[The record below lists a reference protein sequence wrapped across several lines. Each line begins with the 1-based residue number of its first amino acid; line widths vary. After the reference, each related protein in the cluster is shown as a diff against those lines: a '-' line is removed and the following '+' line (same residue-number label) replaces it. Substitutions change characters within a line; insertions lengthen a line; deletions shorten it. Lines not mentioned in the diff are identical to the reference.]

1 MKLSFRTS
9 KKRGLFVRE
18 ERWKEK
24 SVNQRPHPRKKTA
37 GKLSARS
44 TNAKENG
51 LLQTGTVRRGGHKQ
65 SRLKCCRPVT
75 IRWQMHLF
83 ALVSFP
89 AQAVAVHILTSGCK
103 F

>member
-9 KKRGLFVRE
+9 KKELFVKE

-51 LLQTGTVRRGGHKQ
+51 LLQTGTVRRVGHKQ
-65 SRLKCCRPVT
+65 SRLE
-75 IRWQMHLF
+75 I
-83 ALVSFP
+83 
-89 AQAVAVHILTSGCK
+89 
-103 F
+103 